1 MANLRLKKLILEVV
15 DNQLREN
22 NPPVTKESYDK
33 LIDAGYSVSE
43 AKEKIGAIVIEEI
56 YDVMK
61 KNQPYDEKR
70 YTQALRNMVQRC
82 IDYEDTHEIL
92 TEWDEWDK
100 LVQDG
105 YEAQADQN
113 YEKMIL
119 SWWKAW
125 KIFQKIV
132 ETAEYKI
139 GISGLMESQDYQYP
153 IDTWLQDLEIEL
165 SNAGE
170 HKKRVE
176 FC

>member
-61 KNQPYDEKR
+61 ENQPYDEKR
-70 YTQALRNMVQRC
+70 YTQALRNMVQQC

-105 YEAQADQN
+105 YEAQAARIMKKCFCYGGKPGRFFRKLLKQQN
-113 YEKMIL
+113 TK
-119 SWWKAW
+119 
-125 KIFQKIV
+125 
-132 ETAEYKI
+132 
-139 GISGLMESQDYQYP
+139 
-153 IDTWLQDLEIEL
+153 
-165 SNAGE
+165 
-170 HKKRVE
+170 
-176 FC
+176 